1 MPDRAAPTV
10 FKPSTLSDAVDSTNG
25 PPGAMQLLQ
34 NLVPAPFNH
43 NIMVA
48 RPAAVQ
54 LTAFPGFSGA
64 AAIELQFIVGSRIY
78 GMVQSSRFPGKSE
91 PFIFDYRTSTFV
103 TVSNV
108 TAANTPNQTANVGD
122 WVPPTATQVGGV
134 VIVTHP
140 GFTGGGGPVMGWF
153 DMSGLTSNTITGA
166 SHSNTVVTGLSFN
179 PIQAGWTVG
188 MMISSSA
195 GDIPAG
201 TVITAMTSNTVTL
214 SQAATATN
222 ATITLTVTGGTF
234 AAPLWTGGNLNTNP
248 LPAPPV
254 LVASF
259 NGRAYYGVGPTL
271 QFSDVGQP
279 LQDSNNPNVQV
290 INFQNGLNV
299 TVASGTPFTNVTGG
313 VFNALLVF
321 QGVSFIWQITGDA
334 ATNNLAVNLLA
345 SGEGTLAPNA
355 VAFIPNIGT
364 SFVSPDGVQFVTLQ
378 GTVTPAV
385 GTQGDGVALPFINA
399 LNPSRMCS
407 AWNNDTLRVAV
418 LNAVSGSSIF
428 QEYWL
433 HTKLNVWT
441 GPHSFPATLIT
452 ESQIGGGFI
461 ISSTAQVPGLW
472 GSMSLPTRSSNYIE
486 LGSVL
491 QCTASTCL
499 LPDNQAMTMNALMQT
514 MIGFGSTTGMTVTV
528 TVQRENLDV
537 LDQVSLPVN
546 HSPSGATWDAFNWDQ
561 ANWGHAQTEFVQHWV
576 PWSEPLIFK
585 QMFLTVQFL
594 AAAGN
599 MMGNIYMRIEV
610 LGYPILGQADADY
623 SGIFGGFGSQAP
635 QLPTQ
640 PQGGTIW
647 DNDQTIWD
655 PGL

>member
-10 FKPSTLSDAVDSTNG
+10 FKPSTLSDAVDSSNG
-25 PPGAMQLLQ
+25 PQGAMSVLQ

-43 NIMVA
+43 NIMVP

-54 LTAFPGFSGA
+54 LTAFPGFNSPGA
-64 AAIELQFIVGSRIY
+64 VELQFIVGSRVY

-91 PFIFDYRTSTFV
+91 PFVYDYRTSTFI
-103 TVSNV
+103 TVGNV
-108 TAANTPNQTANVGD
+108 TAANTPNQTLNSGD

-140 GFTGGGGPVMGWF
+140 GFTGAGGVVMGWF

-166 SHSNTVVTGLSFN
+166 SHSTTLITGLSFN

-188 MMISSSA
+188 MTISSSA

-248 LPAPPV
+248 LPAPPI

-259 NGRAYYGVGPTL
+259 NGRAYYGVGATL

-321 QGVSFIWQITGDA
+321 QGVSFIWQITGDP
-334 ATNNLAVNLLA
+334 ATNNLAINLLA

-355 VAFIPNIGT
+355 VTFVPNIGT

-385 GTQGDGVALPFINA
+385 GTQGDGVALPFINV

-407 AWNNDTLRVAV
+407 VWNNDTLRIGLLSVGIGGAV
-418 LNAVSGSSIF
+418 N
-428 QEYWL
+428 QEYWF

-441 GPHSFPATLIT
+441 GPHSFPTTLMT

-461 ISSTAQVPGLW
+461 ISTTSTPGLW

-486 LGSVL
+486 LGQVL
-491 QCTASTCL
+491 QCTAATCL
-499 LPDNQAMTMNALMQT
+499 LPDNQAMTQNAMMQT
-514 MIGFGSTTGMTVTV
+514 MIGFGSSTGMTATV
-528 TVQRENLDV
+528 TLQRENQDV

-546 HSPSGATWDAFNWDQ
+546 HSPSEVVWDGFNWDQ
-561 ANWGHAQTEFVQHWV
+561 ANWGHAAAEFVQHWV
-576 PWSEPLIFK
+576 PWSEPLLFK
-585 QMFLTVQFL
+585 QCFLTVQFL

-623 SGIFGGFGSQAP
+623 GGLLNSQPPSPPSGPA
-635 QLPTQ
+635 
-640 PQGGTIW
+640 GGTIW
-647 DNDQTIWD
+647 DNTQTIWD